1 QRKRP
6 FLENSTACQKST
18 PKVDTPSISVD
29 EVPLKKTCE
38 VAASVVML
46 AGNYTARTQWT
57 VGLIP
62 T

>member
-1 QRKRP
+1 KGSVRSLRTQQRAKNQR
-6 FLENSTACQKST
+6 Q
-18 PKVDTPSISVD
+18 KVDTPSISVD

-38 VAASVVML
+38 VAASALTL